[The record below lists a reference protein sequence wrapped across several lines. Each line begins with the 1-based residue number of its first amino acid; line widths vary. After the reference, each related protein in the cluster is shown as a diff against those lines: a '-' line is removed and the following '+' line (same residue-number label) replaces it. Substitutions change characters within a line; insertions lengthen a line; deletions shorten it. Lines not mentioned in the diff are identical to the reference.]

1 MGRLAAVVAA
11 FSALAAAAWGAASPV
26 SPAPDAVV
34 AQPTFRWTLPANETS
49 EAVYVA
55 ADPERTSEGGFV
67 PRNIV
72 ASTLVAAAAREWT
85 LDKELYAGRYWWLVR
100 SFAEDTFETVF
111 SAPTP
116 FAVPVEADIARIE
129 VRRLSRRIGPDDLR
143 VTVGWRTNARE
154 ASVTARLL
162 RSGRLLWTARERGP
176 SLVGTP
182 RTTVLS
188 WRKPPRIRQGTQLR
202 LVVALGA
209 GAATRSATR
218 LVRAP

>member
-1 MGRLAAVVAA
+1 VVRWALAAASVFA
-11 FSALAAAAWGAASPV
+11 FAAAAWGAASPV

-34 AQPTFRWTLPANETS
+34 VQPTFRWTLPANETS

-55 ADPERTSEGGFV
+55 AGPEKTTGGGFV

-72 ASTLVAAAAREWT
+72 ASTLVGAATLEWT

-100 SFAEDTFETVF
+100 SFEEDTFETVF

-116 FAVPVEADIARIE
+116 FVVPAEADIARID

-143 VTVGWRTNARE
+143 VTVGWRTNSRE
-154 ASVTARLL
+154 ASVTARLF
-162 RSGRLLWTARERGP
+162 RNRRLLWTGRERSP
-176 SLVGTP
+176 SLVGTS

-188 WRKPPRIRQGTQLR
+188 WRRPRRIRQGTRLR
-202 LVVALGA
+202 LVVALSA
-209 GAATRSATR
+209 GAASRSATR